1 MAGRPSPDQMLRS
14 RRALDSAE
22 RQGAMDECMTA
33 LGLSP
38 QVKRV
43 GGGYKTVSPGP
54 NELLRLAAD
63 EVLQL
68 RLALE
73 ETRADAQRAQRELA
87 DQRSHDDVRQL
98 AEECAQLQ
106 RKLNASEAVARDA
119 IEQLHVS
126 EERARVGSH
135 QVAELTRQL
144 AESEVARDDLA
155 AELRTRG
162 EQRAALQEARQE
174 VEALRAQLAE
184 NEERRGRAQ
193 LGERSEM
200 DLLKI
205 KARGSRLQKG
215 VSAPLDDPAFPARLG
230 GSQGSA
236 RSHWRRSSWEGR
248 GGIRIPPQAAPEAQG
263 SHSPPLSRWRG
274 SKRVCALAPRT
285 RSRADPRPTTCHH
298 SRGRAPCWGSRGG
311 AAGEGGSRGRRAHRA
326 ARARGGGGGGG
337 GRGRDGGGGNAAV
350 RAPVRELRA
359 GGARARR
366 GGAARRGGGGGG
378 GARGGAPL

>member
-73 ETRADAQRAQRELA
+73 ETRADAQRAQRELD
-87 DQRSHDDVRQL
+87 DQRSHADMRQL

-126 EERARVGSH
+126 EERARVGSR

-205 KARGSRLQKG
+205 KARAAGCKRACLPCSTTPPFRPAWVAAKAQLAPTGDGAAGRVEAASGSRLRL
-215 VSAPLDDPAFPARLG
+215 PLRPKVRTRHLSPG
-230 GSQGSA
+230 GEA
-236 RSHWRRSSWEGR
+236 RSAYALWGLEPEVEQIRAQPPATTHAAEPHAGAVEAALQQRAEAEAYAAQRLAPPRIRLWRR
-248 GGIRIPPQAAPEAQG
+248 
-263 SHSPPLSRWRG
+263 LS
-274 SKRVCALAPRT
+274 C
-285 RSRADPRPTTCHH
+285 D
-298 SRGRAPCWGSRGG
+298 
-311 AAGEGGSRGRRAHRA
+311 
-326 ARARGGGGGGG
+326 
-337 GRGRDGGGGNAAV
+337 
-350 RAPVRELRA
+350 
-359 GGARARR
+359 
-366 GGAARRGGGGGG
+366 
-378 GARGGAPL
+378 